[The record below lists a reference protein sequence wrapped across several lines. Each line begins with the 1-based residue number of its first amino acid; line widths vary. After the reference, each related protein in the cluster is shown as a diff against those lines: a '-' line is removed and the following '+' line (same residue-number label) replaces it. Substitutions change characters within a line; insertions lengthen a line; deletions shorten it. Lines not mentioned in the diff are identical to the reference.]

1 MVKSPVA
8 TLFLGFLPG
17 IGHMKV
23 GRFGRGFLYLLG
35 VICCFL
41 FAFIAGAGANEEGFM
56 VLFLFLAF
64 LIWAISILD
73 LIIYLIRHSGAREIH
88 LPAPVPGHLAYG
100 PQPMS
105 METMTSGT
113 PYTTSGGGPYTATSG
128 MTYTASGASHQE
140 LNGQSSER
148 FYTILLSFIPGLGH
162 LQLGLMQRGLNL
174 MIGFFGL
181 LAMIIFVAVLA
192 DQPGFL
198 TFLLVLPIVWL
209 FGMFDAI
216 RHVGLKQ
223 AGETLQDR
231 SILDDWED
239 HRQGG
244 KRSRWLSTVLS
255 ILPGAGHMYLGLQ
268 KRGLQLMAGFLLSIY
283 LLDVLQLSLFLF
295 MVPLLWCFSFFDA
308 LQQQSRLNNGD
319 GQLEDVPIVD
329 WLIHRQKWLGIALVA
344 LGLYYSADRLL
355 LEYVQRVWGD
365 WQLTSNIRYYF
376 KTGLTALLLIGAGVK
391 LLSGSKQK
399 AVKPE

>member
-1 MVKSPVA
+1 MVKNPVA

-17 IGHMKV
+17 FGHYKV
-23 GRFGRGFLYLLG
+23 GRGWRGSFYLFSIG
-35 VICCFL
+35 FCFIV
-41 FAFIAGAGANEEGFM
+41 AIVAGSEANEEGVM
-56 VLFLFLAF
+56 VFFLFLMF
-64 LIWAISILD
+64 LLWAINLLD
-73 LIIYLIRHSGAREIH
+73 LIIYLIRNSSPKDIH
-88 LPAPVPGHLAYG
+88 LPLPAPGQVVYG
-100 PQPMS
+100 PHPMPMS
-105 METMTSGT
+105 MDMAMGSMPGTMREEVPYRVSGI
-113 PYTTSGGGPYTATSG
+113 PPQP
-128 MTYTASGASHQE
+128 AS
-140 LNGQSSER
+140 GQSSER

-174 MIGFFGL
+174 MVGFFGL

-198 TFLLVLPIVWL
+198 TFLLALPIIWL

-216 RHVGLKQ
+216 RHVDMKQ

-268 KRGLQLMAGFLLSIY
+268 KRGFQLMAGFLLSIY

-319 GQLEDVPIVD
+319 GKLEDVPIVD
-329 WLIHRQKWLGIALVA
+329 WLIHQQKWLGIALVA
-344 LGLYYSADRLL
+344 LGVYYITDRFL
-355 LEYVQRVWGD
+355 LEYAQRVWVD
-365 WQLTSNIRYYF
+365 AQLISNIRYYI
-376 KTGLTALLLIGAGVK
+376 KTGIPALLLIGAGVK
-391 LLSGSKQK
+391 LLAGSKK

>member
-8 TLFLGFLPG
+8 TLFLGFVPG
-17 IGHMKV
+17 IGHMKA
-23 GRFGRGFLYLLG
+23 GRFGRGLIYLLL
-35 VICCFL
+35 VIFCFL
-41 FAFIAGAGANEEGFM
+41 FAAIAGAGANEEGFM
-56 VLFLFLAF
+56 VMFLFFAF
-64 LIWAISILD
+64 LIWAISVLD
-73 LIIYLIRHSGAREIH
+73 LIIYLIRNSAARAIH
-88 LPAPVPGHLAYG
+88 IPAPVPGQSAYG
-100 PQPMS
+100 PHQRP
-105 METMTSGT
+105 ET
-113 PYTTSGGGPYTATSG
+113 TTNEMAYTAT
-128 MTYTASGASHQE
+128 GAPYRES
-140 LNGQSSER
+140 NGQSSER

-198 TFLLVLPIVWL
+198 TFLLVLPIIWL

-223 AGETLQDR
+223 SGETLQDR

-308 LQQQSRLNNGD
+308 LQQQSRLNNGE

-344 LGLYYSADRLL
+344 LGLYYTADRLL
-355 LEYVQRVWGD
+355 LDYVQRVWGD
-365 WQLTSNIRYYF
+365 WQLTSDIRYYF
-376 KTGLTALLLIGAGVK
+376 KTVITALLLIGAGVK

>member
-1 MVKSPVA
+1 MFFTFA
-8 TLFLGFLPG
+8 T
-17 IGHMKV
+17 
-23 GRFGRGFLYLLG
+23 
-35 VICCFL
+35 
-41 FAFIAGAGANEEGFM
+41 
-56 VLFLFLAF
+56 
-64 LIWAISILD
+64 WAINMLD
-73 LIIYLIRHSGAREIH
+73 LIIYLIRHSGAKEIH
-88 LPAPVPGHLAYG
+88 IPAPALGQVVYG
-100 PQPMS
+100 PQPLDLPEYRTTAVPQ
-105 METMTSGT
+105 ETQN
-113 PYTTSGGGPYTATSG
+113 
-128 MTYTASGASHQE
+128 H
-140 LNGQSSER
+140 SSER

-198 TFLLVLPIVWL
+198 TFLLALPIIWL

-223 AGETLQDR
+223 AGETLHDR

-244 KRSRWLSTVLS
+244 KRSKWLSTVLS

-329 WLIHRQKWLGIALVA
+329 WLIHRQKWLGIGLVA
-344 LGLYYSADRLL
+344 LGLYYIADRLL
-355 LEYVQRVWGD
+355 LEYVQRIWAD
-365 WQLTSNIRYYF
+365 WQLTYEIRYYF
-376 KTGLTALLLIGAGVK
+376 KTGLTALLLIGAGIK
-391 LLSGSKQK
+391 LLSGNKK